1 MTWEDASGAR
11 SVFEKFERPFVFEQL
26 PTPPIG
32 KLGMMIEALD
42 ARGALLPGV
51 AALREVLVQDAE
63 ADTDDGAEQGST
75 DPVASHPEP
84 IDPAV
89 GDDPGSSAQDVDS
102 PQAGASDGDGGS
114 DGADMDSAS
123 GAAGSA
129 AASSGPASGASQD
142 ASQDSLPD
150 SSSAP
155 SSDTPPAAAAAPA
168 IVALAAPVGFS
179 LRIQAEDDDA
189 SDGASASITGD
200 TGIAVVDDPT
210 NPDAADAEGNAYVD
224 YGNGVAGGESLTFTF
239 DVPEAGEYDLVLR
252 YAMGAGNRPLRL
264 DVNGELFDRMF

>member
-1 MTWEDASGAR
+1 MFSMSFVGRGRKSFQKRLEDKAHFLNKDFELHDVVVAPHPGRWQEAVAAVRMTWEDASGAR

-63 ADTDDGAEQGST
+63 ADADDGAEQGST
-75 DPVASHPEP
+75 DPVASNPEP

-89 GDDPGSSAQDVDS
+89 GDGPGSSAQDVDG
-102 PQAGASDGDGGS
+102 PQAGASDGDGGG

-142 ASQDSLPD
+142 ASPDASQDSLPD

-155 SSDTPPAAAAAPA
+155 SSDTPPAA
-168 IVALAAPVGFS
+168 
-179 LRIQAEDDDA
+179 LRPRQ
-189 SDGASASITGD
+189 
-200 TGIAVVDDPT
+200 
-210 NPDAADAEGNAYVD
+210 
-224 YGNGVAGGESLTFTF
+224 
-239 DVPEAGEYDLVLR
+239 
-252 YAMGAGNRPLRL
+252 
-264 DVNGELFDRMF
+264 